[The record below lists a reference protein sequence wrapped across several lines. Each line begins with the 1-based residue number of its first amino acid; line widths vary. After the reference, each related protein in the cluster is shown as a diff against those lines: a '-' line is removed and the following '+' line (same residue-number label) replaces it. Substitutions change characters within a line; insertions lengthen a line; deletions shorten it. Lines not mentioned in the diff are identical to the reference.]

1 MDALYILLGI
11 FGAGAA
17 CAWFI
22 TYKFLK
28 KRHIESLNK
37 LKLETR
43 SLIDSEINEKESAIN
58 AAVSAI
64 NAAELEKNETIEKY
78 KNRDIFREAEH
89 GKLLNELN
97 KVIEFHKNRS
107 KTIFNKAVDFAFDF
121 ERIFKEQHDNA
132 QLEIQRVL
140 DDSYRF
146 KRKVLLSSVTLKNF
160 ERKLEEI
167 RKESIIYHGLIAKYD
182 YFELVDNS
190 DWSNVEKEFTDKV
203 LALQEAQD
211 EREAQNEIKRQ
222 MREERQRAEELERQ
236 QLEAEEKELELEARR
251 KAVEEALL
259 AADEDHR
266 LELEETRRKLEQEI
280 EEVHKQYER
289 AKSMAQMTKQGHVYV
304 ISNVGSFGDN
314 VFKIGMTRRLEPL
327 DRITELS
334 GASVPF
340 EFDVHAM
347 INCDD
352 APALEAKLH
361 NLLKSDRINKVNHRK
376 EFFKTDIDKIIKCVE
391 ENHGTVEYVVNPAA
405 LQYYRTLEINNEL
418 QDTNELILAS

>member
-1 MDALYILLGI
+1 MNASYIILGI
-11 FGAGAA
+11 FGAGAI

-22 TYKFLK
+22 TYKILK
-28 KRHIESLNK
+28 KRHNEKLNK
-37 LKLETR
+37 LEFETR
-43 SLIDSEINEKESAIN
+43 SLIDSEINEKEIAIN
-58 AAVSAI
+58 AAI
-64 NAAELEKNETIEKY
+64 LEKNDTVEKY
-78 KNRDIFREAEH
+78 KNRDILREAEH

-107 KTIFNKAVDFAFDF
+107 KSIFNKAVDFAFDF
-121 ERIFKEQHDNA
+121 ERIYKEQHDNA
-132 QLEIQRVL
+132 QQEIQKVL
-140 DDSYRF
+140 DDTYRY
-146 KRKVLLSSVTLKNF
+146 KRRTLLSSVTLKNF

-167 RKESIIYHGLIAKYD
+167 RKESMIYQSLIVKYD

-190 DWSNVEKEFTDKV
+190 DWDQVEKEFRDKV

-222 MREERQRAEELERQ
+222 MREERQRAEELEKQ

-251 KAVEEALL
+251 KAIEEALL

-289 AKSMAQMTKQGHVYV
+289 AKSMAQMTKQGHVYI
-304 ISNVGSFGDN
+304 ISNVGSFGEN

-327 DRITELS
+327 DRVTELS

-347 INCDD
+347 INCED

-361 NLLKSDRINKVNHRK
+361 NLLKADRINKVNHRK

-391 ENHGTVEYVVNPAA
+391 ENHGIVEYVVNPAA
-405 LQYYRTLEINNEL
+405 LQYYRTLEINSEF
-418 QDTNELILAS
+418 QEAKDSVLAS

>member
-1 MDALYILLGI
+1 MNASYIILGI
-11 FGAGAA
+11 FGAGAI

-22 TYKFLK
+22 TYKILK
-28 KRHIESLNK
+28 KRHNEKLNK
-37 LKLETR
+37 LEFETR
-43 SLIDSEINEKESAIN
+43 SLIDSEINEKEIAIN
-58 AAVSAI
+58 AAI
-64 NAAELEKNETIEKY
+64 LEKNDTVEKY
-78 KNRDIFREAEH
+78 KNRDILREAEH

-107 KTIFNKAVDFAFDF
+107 KSIFNKAVDFAFDF
-121 ERIFKEQHDNA
+121 ERIYKEQHDNA
-132 QLEIQRVL
+132 QQEIQKVL
-140 DDSYRF
+140 DDTYRY
-146 KRKVLLSSVTLKNF
+146 KRRTLLSSVTLKNF

-167 RKESIIYHGLIAKYD
+167 RKESMIYQSLIVKYD

-190 DWSNVEKEFTDKV
+190 DWDQVEKEFRDKV

-222 MREERQRAEELERQ
+222 MREERQRAEELEKQ

-251 KAVEEALL
+251 KAIQEALL

-289 AKSMAQMTKQGHVYV
+289 AKSMAQMTKQGHVYI
-304 ISNVGSFGDN
+304 ISNVGSFGEN

-327 DRITELS
+327 DRVTELS

-347 INCDD
+347 INCED

-361 NLLKSDRINKVNHRK
+361 NLLKADRINKVNHRK

-391 ENHGTVEYVVNPAA
+391 ENHGIVEYVVNPAA
-405 LQYYRTLEINNEL
+405 LQYYRTLEINSEF
-418 QDTNELILAS
+418 QEAKDSVLAS